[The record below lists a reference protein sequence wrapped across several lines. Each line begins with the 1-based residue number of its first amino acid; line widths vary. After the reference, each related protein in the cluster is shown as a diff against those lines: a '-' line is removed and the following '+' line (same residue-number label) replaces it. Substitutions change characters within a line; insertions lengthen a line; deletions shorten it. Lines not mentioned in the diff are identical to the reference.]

1 MTSRAARRRKFME
14 FKDTTYD
21 KSERIATI
29 TYNRPEKMNA
39 WTPRMFEELRQ
50 AIDDAEKDLDIGAI
64 VITGAGRA
72 YCSGAD
78 IGGLNRLAEAA
89 EQTGGG
95 AQSASASQAEV
106 DGMGRF
112 AFMLSLKKPII
123 AAINGPAVG
132 MGFANVLYCDIRIAS
147 DRARMGL
154 IFPRRGLAIEF
165 GSSWL
170 LPRIVGL
177 ANAVDLALTGRLI
190 DAQEALRM
198 GLVSRVVSD
207 QELLP
212 ATRALAAELAN
223 QCSPL
228 GISYVKRFVYQHL
241 YTDLPTALRDEA
253 ESAGVMLHSQD
264 FKEGIRAFLEKRA
277 PKFTGK

>member
-1 MTSRAARRRKFME
+1 MDFTA
-14 FKDTTYD
+14 TTYH

-50 AIDDAEKDLDIGAI
+50 AIEDAENDFDIGAI
-64 VITGAGRA
+64 IITGAGRA

-78 IGGLNRLAEAA
+78 MGGLNRIAQGA
-89 EQTGGG
+89 EQAG
-95 AQSASASQAEV
+95 ASGQSSLEARVDA

-132 MGFANVLYCDIRIAS
+132 MGFANALYCDIRIVS
-147 DRARMGL
+147 ERARMGL

-190 DAQEALRM
+190 DAQEAHRI
-198 GLVSRVVSD
+198 GLVTRVVKHE
-207 QELLP
+207 ELLP
-212 ATRALAAELAN
+212 AAHALASEIAT

-228 GISYVKRFVYQHL
+228 GVANAKR
-241 YTDLPTALRDEA
+241 
-253 ESAGVMLHSQD
+253 
-264 FKEGIRAFLEKRA
+264 
-277 PKFTGK
+277 

>member
-1 MTSRAARRRKFME
+1 ME
-14 FKDTTYD
+14 FKDSTYE

-39 WTPRMFEELRQ
+39 WTPRMFEELRE
-50 AIDDAEKDLDIGAI
+50 AINDAEKDLDIGAI
-64 VITGAGRA
+64 IITGAGRA

-78 IGGLNRLAEAA
+78 IGGLNRLAQSA
-89 EQTGGG
+89 EPSGGG
-95 AQSASASQAEV
+95 GQSAPEAQLET

-132 MGFANVLYCDIRIAS
+132 MGFANALYCDIRIAS

-170 LPRIVGL
+170 LPRIIGL

-198 GLVSRVVSD
+198 GMVSRVVSD
-207 QELLP
+207 HELMP
-212 ATRALAAELAN
+212 AARALAADLAN

-241 YTDLPTALRDEA
+241 YTDLATALRDEA

-277 PKFTGK
+277 PKFTGR

>member
-1 MTSRAARRRKFME
+1 
-14 FKDTTYD
+14 
-21 KSERIATI
+21 
-29 TYNRPEKMNA
+29 
-39 WTPRMFEELRQ
+39 
-50 AIDDAEKDLDIGAI
+50 
-64 VITGAGRA
+64 
-72 YCSGAD
+72 
-78 IGGLNRLAEAA
+78 
-89 EQTGGG
+89 
-95 AQSASASQAEV
+95 
-106 DGMGRF
+106 MGRF

-132 MGFANVLYCDIRIAS
+132 MGFANALYCDIRIVS
-147 DRARMGL
+147 ERARMGL

-198 GLVSRVVSD
+198 GLVSRVVAD
-207 QELLP
+207 NELIP
-212 ATRALAAELAN
+212 AARALAADLAT

-228 GISYVKRFVYQHL
+228 GISYIKRFVYQHL
-241 YTDLPTALRDEA
+241 YTDLATALRDEA

-264 FKEGIRAFLEKRA
+264 FKEGVKAFLEKRA
-277 PKFTGK
+277 PKFSGR

>member
-1 MTSRAARRRKFME
+1 MD
-14 FKDTTYD
+14 FKDSIYE

-39 WTPRMFEELRQ
+39 WTPRMFDELRE
-50 AIDDAEKDLDIGAI
+50 AIDDAENDLDIGAI
-64 VITGAGRA
+64 ILTGAGRA

-78 IGGLNRLAEAA
+78 LGGLNRMAQAA
-89 EQTGGG
+89 EQPPPGG
-95 AQSASASQAEV
+95 QPTPPTEAET

-112 AFMLSLKKPII
+112 AFMLSLKKPIV

-132 MGFANVLYCDIRIAS
+132 MGFANALYCDIRIAS

-177 ANAVDLALTGRLI
+177 SNAVDLALTGRLV

-198 GLVSRVVSD
+198 GLVSRVVAD
-207 QELLP
+207 NELMP
-212 ATRALAAELAN
+212 AARALAADLAT

-228 GISYVKRFVYQHL
+228 GISYVKRFLYQHL
-241 YTDLPTALRDEA
+241 YTDLDTALRHEG

-264 FKEGIRAFLEKRA
+264 FREGVRAFLEKRP

>member
-1 MTSRAARRRKFME
+1 MD
-14 FKDTTYD
+14 FKDTSYQ

-50 AIDDAEKDLDIGAI
+50 AIDDAENDFDIGAI
-64 VITGAGRA
+64 IITGAGRG

-78 IGGLNRLAEAA
+78 MGGLNRLAEQA
-89 EQTGGG
+89 EQPG
-95 AQSASASQAEV
+95 AGQSQSRTEV
-106 DGMGRF
+106 EADGMGRF
-112 AFMLSLKKPII
+112 AFMLSLKKPVI

-132 MGFANVLYCDIRIAS
+132 MGFANALYCDIRIAS
-147 DRARMGL
+147 ERARMGL

-190 DAQEALRM
+190 DAPEALRM
-198 GLVSRVVSD
+198 GLVSRVVAD
-207 QELLP
+207 NELMP
-212 ATRALAAELAN
+212 AARALAADLAT

-228 GISYVKRFVYQHL
+228 GISYIKRFLYQHL
-241 YTDLPTALRDEA
+241 YTDLATALRDES
-253 ESAGVMLHSQD
+253 ESAGVMLNSQD
-264 FKEGIRAFLEKRA
+264 FREGVRAFLEKRA

>member
-1 MTSRAARRRKFME
+1 ME
-14 FKDTTYD
+14 FKDTTYQ

-39 WTPRMFEELRQ
+39 WTPRMFDELRA
-50 AIDDAEKDLDIGAI
+50 AIDDAENDLDIGAI

-78 IGGLNRLAEAA
+78 MGGLNRMAQAA
-89 EQTGGG
+89 EQPATGE
-95 AQSASASQAEV
+95 SATATQAEV

-132 MGFANVLYCDIRIAS
+132 MGFANALYCDIRIAS
-147 DRARMGL
+147 ERARMGL

-198 GLVSRVVSD
+198 GLVSRVVAD
-207 QELLP
+207 NELMG
-212 ATRALAAELAN
+212 AARTLAADLAT

-228 GISYVKRFVYQHL
+228 GISYVKRFLYQHL
-241 YTDLPTALRDEA
+241 YTDLPTALRDEG

-264 FKEGIRAFLEKRA
+264 FKEGVKAFLEKRA
-277 PKFTGK
+277 PKFVGK

>member
-1 MTSRAARRRKFME
+1 MD
-14 FKDTTYD
+14 FKDMTYD
-21 KSERIATI
+21 KMERIATI

-50 AIDDAEKDLDIGAI
+50 ALEDADKDFEIGAI
-64 VITGAGRA
+64 IITGAGRA
-72 YCSGAD
+72 FCSGAD
-78 IGGLNRLAEAA
+78 MGGLNRLAQAA
-89 EQTGGG
+89 EQSGRGE
-95 AQSASASQAEV
+95 QAAPDTQV
-106 DGMGRF
+106 AADGMGRF

-123 AAINGPAVG
+123 AAVNGPAVG
-132 MGFANVLYCDIRIAS
+132 MGFANALYCDIRVAS

-190 DAQEALRM
+190 DAPEALRM

-207 QELLP
+207 NELMP
-212 ATRALAAELAN
+212 AARALAADLAS

-241 YTDLPTALRDEA
+241 YTDLATALNHEA
-253 ESAGVMLHSQD
+253 ESAGVMLRSQD
-264 FKEGIRAFLEKRA
+264 FKEGVRAFLEKRA
-277 PKFTGK
+277 PKFTGE

>member
-1 MTSRAARRRKFME
+1 ME
-14 FKDTTYD
+14 FKDTIYEKAD
-21 KSERIATI
+21 RIATI

-39 WTPRMFEELRQ
+39 WTPRMFDELRQ
-50 AIDDAEKDLDIGAI
+50 AIDDAENDLDIGAI

-78 IGGLNRLAEAA
+78 MGGLNRMAEAA
-89 EQTGGG
+89 GQPSPAGE
-95 AQSASASQAEV
+95 SASTAQAEAE
-106 DGMGRF
+106 GMGRF
-112 AFMLSLKKPII
+112 AFMLSLKKPVI

-132 MGFANVLYCDIRIAS
+132 MGFANALYCDIRIAAE
-147 DRARMGL
+147 RARMGL

-177 ANAVDLALTGRLI
+177 SNAVDLALTGRLI

-198 GLVSRVVSD
+198 GLVSRVVAD
-207 QELLP
+207 NELIP
-212 ATRALAAELAN
+212 AARALAADLAT

-241 YTDLPTALRDEA
+241 YTDLATAIRDEG

-264 FKEGIRAFLEKRA
+264 FKEGVRAFLEKRV

>member
-1 MTSRAARRRKFME
+1 MTSRAVRRRKVME
-14 FKDTTYD
+14 FKDTTYH

-39 WTPRMFEELRQ
+39 WTPRMLEELRQ
-50 AIDDAEKDLDIGAI
+50 AIDDAENDFDIGAI
-64 VITGAGRA
+64 IITGAGRA

-78 IGGLNRLAEAA
+78 MAGLNRLAQGA
-89 EQTGGG
+89 EQPR
-95 AQSASASQAEV
+95 QSASQTQVEA

-132 MGFANVLYCDIRIAS
+132 MGFANALYCDIRLAAE
-147 DRARMGL
+147 RARMGL

-190 DAQEALRM
+190 DAQEALRI
-198 GLVSRVVSD
+198 GLVTRVVAD
-207 QELLP
+207 HELMP
-212 ATRALAAELAN
+212 AARALAADLAT

-228 GISYVKRFVYQHL
+228 GISYVKRFLYQHL
-241 YTDLPTALRDEA
+241 YTDLHTALRDEG
-253 ESAGVMLHSQD
+253 ESAGVMLRSQD
-264 FKEGIRAFLEKRA
+264 FKEGVKAFLEKRA
-277 PKFTGK
+277 PKFTGR

>member
-1 MTSRAARRRKFME
+1 MD
-14 FKDTTYD
+14 FKDTIYQ
-21 KSERIATI
+21 KSERVATI

-39 WTPRMFEELRQ
+39 WTPRMFDELRY
-50 AIDDAEKDLDIGAI
+50 AIEDAENDPDIGAI
-64 VITGAGRA
+64 IITGAGRA

-78 IGGLNRLAEAA
+78 IGGLNRMAQGAEPAAAGQSPSATQAEA
-89 EQTGGG
+89 
-95 AQSASASQAEV
+95 
-106 DGMGRF
+106 DGMSRF
-112 AFMLSLKKPII
+112 TFMLSLKKPVV

-132 MGFANVLYCDIRIAS
+132 MGFANALYCDIRIAS
-147 DRARMGL
+147 ERARMGL

-207 QELLP
+207 TELMP
-212 ATRALAAELAN
+212 AARALAADLAT

-228 GISYVKRFVYQHL
+228 GISYVKRFLYQHL
-241 YTDLPTALRDEA
+241 YTDLATALRDEG
-253 ESAGVMLHSQD
+253 ESAGVMLRSQD
-264 FKEGIRAFLEKRA
+264 FKEGVKAFLEKRA

>member
-1 MTSRAARRRKFME
+1 MD
-14 FKDTTYD
+14 FKDTTYH

-50 AIDDAEKDLDIGAI
+50 AIEDAENDFDIGAI
-64 VITGAGRA
+64 IITGAGRA

-78 IGGLNRLAEAA
+78 MGGLNRLAQGA
-89 EQTGGG
+89 EH
-95 AQSASASQAEV
+95 ASASGQSSSEAQV
-106 DGMGRF
+106 DADGMGRF

-132 MGFANVLYCDIRIAS
+132 MGFANALYCDIRIVS
-147 DRARMGL
+147 ERARMGL

-198 GLVSRVVSD
+198 GLVSRVVADS
-207 QELLP
+207 ELMP
-212 ATRALAAELAN
+212 AARALAADLAT

-228 GISYVKRFVYQHL
+228 GISYIKRFVYQHL
-241 YTDLPTALRDEA
+241 YTDLATALRDEA

-264 FKEGIRAFLEKRA
+264 FKEGVKAFLEKRA
-277 PKFTGK
+277 PKFSGK

>member
-1 MTSRAARRRKFME
+1 ME
-14 FKDTTYD
+14 FKDTTYQ

-50 AIDDAEKDLDIGAI
+50 AIDDAENDFDIGAI
-64 VITGAGRA
+64 IITGAGRA

-78 IGGLNRLAEAA
+78 MGGLNRLAQGA
-89 EQTGGG
+89 EQPTAG
-95 AQSASASQAEV
+95 QSASDIQVDA

-112 AFMLSLKKPII
+112 AFMLSLKKPIV

-132 MGFANVLYCDIRIAS
+132 MGFANALYCDIRIAS
-147 DRARMGL
+147 ESARMGL

-190 DAQEALRM
+190 DAQDALRM
-198 GLVSRVVSD
+198 GLVSRVVAD
-207 QELLP
+207 RELM
-212 ATRALAAELAN
+212 AAAQALAADLAT

-228 GISYVKRFVYQHL
+228 GISYVKRFLYQHL
-241 YTDLPTALRDEA
+241 YTDLATALRDEG
-253 ESAGVMLHSQD
+253 ESAGVMLRSQD
-264 FKEGIRAFLEKRA
+264 FKEGVKAFLEKRS

>member
-1 MTSRAARRRKFME
+1 ME
-14 FKDTTYD
+14 FKDTIYE

-39 WTPRMFEELRQ
+39 WTPRMFDELRQ
-50 AIDDAEKDLDIGAI
+50 AIDDAENDLDIGAI

-78 IGGLNRLAEAA
+78 MGGLNRLAQRSEQPEAGQSASPTQEAA
-89 EQTGGG
+89 E
-95 AQSASASQAEV
+95 
-106 DGMGRF
+106 GMGRF
-112 AFMLSLKKPII
+112 AFMLSLKKPVI

-132 MGFANVLYCDIRIAS
+132 MGFANTLYCDIRIAS
-147 DRARMGL
+147 ERARMGL

-190 DAQEALRM
+190 DAAEALRI
-198 GLVSRVVSD
+198 GLVSRVVTDS
-207 QELLP
+207 ELMP
-212 ATRALAAELAN
+212 VARALAADLAT

-228 GISYVKRFVYQHL
+228 GISYVKRFIYQHL
-241 YTDLPTALRDEA
+241 YTDLGTALRDEA
-253 ESAGVMLHSQD
+253 ESAGVMLRSQD
-264 FKEGIRAFLEKRA
+264 FKEGVKAFLEKRA

>member
-1 MTSRAARRRKFME
+1 ME
-14 FKDTTYD
+14 FKDTTYH

-39 WTPRMFEELRQ
+39 WTPRMFEELHQ

-64 VITGAGRA
+64 IITGAGRA

-78 IGGLNRLAEAA
+78 MSGLNRMAQAADQPAAAGQPSSETQIEA
-89 EQTGGG
+89 
-95 AQSASASQAEV
+95 

-132 MGFANVLYCDIRIAS
+132 MGFANALYCDIRIAS
-147 DRARMGL
+147 EKARMGL

-198 GLVSRVVSD
+198 GLVSRVVAD
-207 QELLP
+207 GELMP
-212 ATRALAAELAN
+212 AARALAADLAT

-241 YTDLPTALRDEA
+241 YTDLATALRDEA
-253 ESAGVMLHSQD
+253 DSAGVMLHSQD
-264 FKEGIRAFLEKRA
+264 FKEGVKAFLEKRA
-277 PKFTGK
+277 PKFTGR

>member
-1 MTSRAARRRKFME
+1 
-14 FKDTTYD
+14 
-21 KSERIATI
+21 
-29 TYNRPEKMNA
+29 MNA

-50 AIDDAEKDLDIGAI
+50 AIDDAENDFDIGAI
-64 VITGAGRA
+64 IITGAGRA
-72 YCSGAD
+72 YCAGAD
-78 IGGLNRLAEAA
+78 IVGLNRMAQAADQTPPSESSAGATQVEA
-89 EQTGGG
+89 
-95 AQSASASQAEV
+95 
-106 DGMGRF
+106 DGMSRF
-112 AFMLSLKKPII
+112 AFMLSLKKPVI

-132 MGFANVLYCDIRIAS
+132 MGFANALYCDIRIAS
-147 DRARMGL
+147 ERARMGL

-198 GLVSRVVSD
+198 GLVSRVVPEND
-207 QELLP
+207 LMP
-212 ATRALAAELAN
+212 AARALAADLAT

-228 GISYVKRFVYQHL
+228 GISYIKRFLYQHL
-241 YTDLPTALRDEA
+241 YTDLATAFRDEG

-264 FKEGIRAFLEKRA
+264 FKEGVRAFLEKRA

>member
-1 MTSRAARRRKFME
+1 MD
-14 FKDTTYD
+14 FKDTTYQ

-39 WTPRMFEELRQ
+39 WTPRMFDELRH
-50 AIDDAEKDLDIGAI
+50 AIDDAENDFDIGAI
-64 VITGAGRA
+64 IITGAGRA

-78 IGGLNRLAEAA
+78 MGGLNRLAQAAGEPSSAGQSESTTQTEA
-89 EQTGGG
+89 E
-95 AQSASASQAEV
+95 
-106 DGMGRF
+106 GMGRF
-112 AFMLSLKKPII
+112 AFLLSLKKPVI

-132 MGFANVLYCDIRIAS
+132 MGFANALYCDIRIAS
-147 DRARMGL
+147 AQARMGL

-198 GLVSRVVSD
+198 GLVSRVVADS
-207 QELLP
+207 ELMP
-212 ATRALAAELAN
+212 AARALAADLAT

-228 GISYVKRFVYQHL
+228 GISYVKRFLYQHL
-241 YTDLPTALRDEA
+241 YTDLPTAIHDEG
-253 ESAGVMLHSQD
+253 ESAAVMLRSQD
-264 FKEGIRAFLEKRA
+264 FKEGVKAFLEKRT

>member
-1 MTSRAARRRKFME
+1 ME
-14 FKDTTYD
+14 LKDINYR

-50 AIDDAEKDLDIGAI
+50 AIDDAENDLDIGAI
-64 VITGAGRA
+64 IITGAGRA

-78 IGGLNRLAEAA
+78 MGGLNRLAQGTE
-89 EQTGGG
+89 G
-95 AQSASASQAEV
+95 AGADQSASATQVEA

-123 AAINGPAVG
+123 AAVNGPAVG
-132 MGFANVLYCDIRIAS
+132 MGFANALYCDIRIAS
-147 DRARMGL
+147 EQARMGL

-198 GLVSRVVSD
+198 GLVSRVVPDS
-207 QELLP
+207 ELMP
-212 ATRALAAELAN
+212 AARVLAADLAT

-228 GISYVKRFVYQHL
+228 GISYVKRFIYQHL
-241 YTDLPTALRDEA
+241 YTDLATAFRDEG
-253 ESAGVMLHSQD
+253 ESAAVMLRSQD
-264 FKEGIRAFLEKRA
+264 FKEGVKAFLEKRA

>member
-1 MTSRAARRRKFME
+1 ME
-14 FKDTTYD
+14 FKDTTYH

-39 WTPRMFEELRQ
+39 WTPRMFEELRL
-50 AIDDAEKDLDIGAI
+50 AIDDAEKDSDIGAI
-64 VITGAGRA
+64 IITGAGRA

-78 IGGLNRLAEAA
+78 IGGLNRLAQGA
-89 EQTGGG
+89 ESSGGG
-95 AQSASASQAEV
+95 GQSAPETQVEA

-112 AFMLSLKKPII
+112 AFMLSLKKPIV

-132 MGFANVLYCDIRIAS
+132 MGFANALYCDIRIAS
-147 DRARMGL
+147 ERARMGL

-170 LPRIVGL
+170 LPRIIGL

-198 GLVSRVVSD
+198 GLVSRVVSEN
-207 QELLP
+207 ELMP
-212 ATRALAAELAN
+212 ATRALAADLAN

-228 GISYVKRFVYQHL
+228 GLSYVKRFVYQHL
-241 YTDLPTALRDEA
+241 YTDLATALRDEA

-277 PKFTGK
+277 PKFTGR

>member
-1 MTSRAARRRKFME
+1 ME
-14 FKDTTYD
+14 FKDTTYE

-39 WTPRMFEELRQ
+39 WTPRMFDELRQ
-50 AIDDAEKDLDIGAI
+50 AIDDAEQDLDIGAI

-78 IGGLNRLAEAA
+78 MSGLNRMAEAA
-89 EQTGGG
+89 DQLGTRQPV
-95 AQSASASQAEV
+95 ATTQVDAE
-106 DGMGRF
+106 GMGRF
-112 AFMLSLKKPII
+112 AFMLSLKKPVI

-132 MGFANVLYCDIRIAS
+132 MGFANALYCDIRLAS
-147 DRARMGL
+147 VQARMGL

-170 LPRIVGL
+170 LPRIIGL

-198 GLVSRVVSD
+198 GLVSRVVTD
-207 QELLP
+207 NELMP
-212 ATRALAAELAN
+212 AARALAADLAT

-241 YTDLPTALRDEA
+241 YTDLATAIRDEG

-264 FKEGIRAFLEKRA
+264 FKEGVRAFLEKRA

>member
-1 MTSRAARRRKFME
+1 ME
-14 FKDTTYD
+14 FKDTTYH
-21 KSERIATI
+21 KSERIATV

-64 VITGAGRA
+64 IITGAGRA

-78 IGGLNRLAEAA
+78 MGGLNRIAESAEERVGA
-89 EQTGGG
+89 EQPSSG
-95 AQSASASQAEV
+95 AEV
-106 DGMGRF
+106 ENGMGRF

-132 MGFANVLYCDIRIAS
+132 MGFANALYCDIRIAS
-147 DRARMGL
+147 EKARMGL

-170 LPRIVGL
+170 LPRIIGL

-190 DAQEALRM
+190 DGAEAMRM
-198 GLVSRVVSD
+198 GLVSRVVPD
-207 QELLP
+207 HELMP
-212 ATRALAAELAN
+212 AARALAADLAT

-228 GISYVKRFVYQHL
+228 GISYVKRFLYQHL
-241 YTDLPTALRDEA
+241 YTDLHTALRDEG
-253 ESAGVMLHSQD
+253 ESAGVMLRSQD
-264 FKEGIRAFLEKRA
+264 FKEGVKAFLEKRA
-277 PKFTGK
+277 PKFTGR

>member
-1 MTSRAARRRKFME
+1 ME
-14 FKDTTYD
+14 LKDLTYQ
-21 KSERIATI
+21 KSEQIATI

-39 WTPRMFEELRQ
+39 WTPRMFDELRQ
-50 AIDDAEKDLDIGAI
+50 AIEDAENDFDIGAI
-64 VITGAGRA
+64 IITGAGRA
-72 YCSGAD
+72 FCSGAD
-78 IGGLNRLAEAA
+78 MSGLNRM
-89 EQTGGG
+89 
-95 AQSASASQAEV
+95 AQSAGAPGESGQSGSVSDIEAE
-106 DGMGRF
+106 GMGRF
-112 AFMLSLKKPII
+112 AFMLSLKKPVI

-132 MGFANVLYCDIRIAS
+132 MGFANALYSDIRIAAQG
-147 DRARMGL
+147 ARMGL

-198 GLVSRVVSD
+198 GLVSRVVAD
-207 QELLP
+207 NELMP
-212 ATRALAAELAN
+212 AARALGADLAT

-228 GISYVKRFVYQHL
+228 GISYVKRFLYQHL
-241 YTDLPTALRDEA
+241 YTDLATAIRDEG

-264 FKEGIRAFLEKRA
+264 FKEGVKAFLEKRA

>member
-1 MTSRAARRRKFME
+1 MTLHAARRRNVME
-14 FKDTTYD
+14 FKDTTYQ

-39 WTPRMFEELRQ
+39 WTSRMFDELRD
-50 AIDDAEKDLDIGAI
+50 AIDDAENDLDIGAI

-78 IGGLNRLAEAA
+78 IGGLNRIAE
-89 EQTGGG
+89 GGG
-95 AQSASASQAEV
+95 EAGQLGSAQV
-106 DGMGRF
+106 DTDGMGRF
-112 AFMLSLKKPII
+112 AFMLSLKKPVI

-132 MGFANVLYCDIRIAS
+132 MGFANALYCDIRIAS
-147 DRARMGL
+147 ERARMGL

-198 GLVSRVVSD
+198 GLVSRVVAD
-207 QELLP
+207 GELMP
-212 ATRALAAELAN
+212 AARALAADLAT
-223 QCSPL
+223 Q
-228 GISYVKRFVYQHL
+228 
-241 YTDLPTALRDEA
+241 
-253 ESAGVMLHSQD
+253 
-264 FKEGIRAFLEKRA
+264 
-277 PKFTGK
+277 